1 MIDSATRGLASLGFE
16 FGQVVGRT
24 DQAVPVLLNV
34 LWRPADLSHNVGHLL
49 GGDHFDGIPRAD
61 LEIVWIRLFS
71 WNVHADFAA
80 DAAFDIDFAPTLE
93 VVKVVV
99 LLHLKNAVDRTDF
112 DAGLATGAVVR

>member
-1 MIDSATRGLASLGFE
+1 MLGRAHE
-16 FGQVVGRT
+16 P
-24 DQAVPVLLNV
+24 VPVLLDI
-34 LWRPADLSHNVGHLL
+34 LRRTTDLGHDLGHLL
-49 GGDHFDGIPRAD
+49 GGHHLDGIPRAD